1 MRRRKPVPDAAGSP
15 RPGSIREAL
24 PLLTRHE
31 EQTLHDLIRRT
42 HRVRNVNVI
51 EQEQLTTGQRV
62 ADAVAQAIGSW
73 RFIIFQ
79 SVILACWIVL
89 NVVAWVK
96 AWDPYPF
103 ILLNL
108 ALSFQAAYS
117 APIIM
122 MSQNRQAAK
131 DRLTAEHDYNINLK
145 AELEIVAMRE
155 RLNELAGD
163 QWEALLELQR
173 QQISM
178 LGRIEALSRE
188 VHDLERERQELR
200 KEMTE

>member
-1 MRRRKPVPDAAGSP
+1 M
-15 RPGSIREAL
+15 
-24 PLLTRHE
+24 
-31 EQTLHDLIRRT
+31 
-42 HRVRNVNVI
+42 
-51 EQEQLTTGQRV
+51 
-62 ADAVAQAIGSW
+62 GSW

-79 SVILACWIVL
+79 TMALLLWIAL
-89 NVVAWVK
+89 NAVAWVN

-131 DRLTAEHDYNINLK
+131 DRLTTEHDYHINLK

-155 RLNELAGD
+155 RLNLLAGD
-163 QWEALLELQR
+163 QWEALLDLQR
-173 QQISM
+173 QQ
-178 LGRIEALSRE
+178 LGLLARIEALSRE
-188 VHDLERERQELR
+188 VHDLERGHDRD
-200 KEMTE
+200 KEIQG